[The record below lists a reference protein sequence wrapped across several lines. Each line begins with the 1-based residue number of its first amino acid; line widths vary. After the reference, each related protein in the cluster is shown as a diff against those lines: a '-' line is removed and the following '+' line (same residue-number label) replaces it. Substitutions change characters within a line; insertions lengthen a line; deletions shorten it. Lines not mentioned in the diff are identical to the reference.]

1 MTIRDLIDPNSVT
14 IRDDSTIADAAQLL
28 LETKLSALPVVN
40 ASGRYLGIFSVNRL
54 LALLLP
60 RAALIEGGVSDLGFV
75 SDPMETL
82 CEKMAEQGTR
92 LISDVVEKE
101 VRIAYPDTPL
111 LELVLHLYRGEN
123 DIPVVDKAS
132 HHFIGT
138 VTSAHLLAK
147 VCQGVDDAQ

>member
-1 MTIRDLIDPNSVT
+1 MTIHDLIDPNSVT
-14 IRDDSTIADAAQLL
+14 LRNDSTITSAIQLL
-28 LETKLSALPVVN
+28 LESKLSALPVVN
-40 ASGRYLGIFSVNRL
+40 ASGLYLGIFSVNRL

-75 SDPMETL
+75 SDAMETL
-82 CEKMAEQGTR
+82 CEKMREQGTR
-92 LISDVVEKE
+92 LVSEVVEKE
-101 VRIAYPDTPL
+101 ARVAYPDTPL

-123 DIPVVDKAS
+123 DIPVIDKTS

-147 VCQGVDDAQ
+147 VRQGVNDAR